1 MSFDGDACSA
11 ACAWCGRCT
20 YGRYRDA
27 DFGDDD
33 TPSVCDLPSCGEPVR
48 VTFAGV
54 GQFCSRDHLELGMA
68 IHARS
73 LTQRRTG

>member
-1 MSFDGDACSA
+1 MSSYDDWKAREPDSLDP
-11 ACAWCGRCT
+11 GRH
-20 YGRYRDA
+20 RDA

-54 GQFCSRDHLELGMA
+54 GQFCSRDHLERDEL
-68 IHARS
+68 
-73 LTQRRTG
+73 

>member
-1 MSFDGDACSA
+1 VETKAMSFDGDACSA
-11 ACAWCGRCT
+11 ACGWCGRCT

-33 TPSVCDLPSCGEPVR
+33 TPSVCDLPNCGEPVR

-54 GQFCSRDHLELGMA
+54 GQFCSGIIWSA
-68 IHARS
+68 GWRS
-73 LTQRRTG
+73 MSAA